1 MRLNVGI
8 AAAIIAAGCGGSS
21 SSSYGTGN
29 NPPPPPPPPPPPAAP
44 VETISMT
51 DYAFTQATLTIKA
64 GTVVKW
70 VNNGNTSHT
79 ATSDVAGTFDSGALG
94 PPTTTTDPIYG
105 PTTTPGGTF
114 QKTFTT
120 PGTYAYHCTFHGTP
134 GSVPGTMKGTI
145 TVQ

>member
-29 NPPPPPPPPPPPAAP
+29 NPPLPPPPPPPPAAP

-51 DYAFTQATLTIKA
+51 DYAFTQSTLTIKA

-94 PPTTTTDPIYG
+94 PPTTTT
-105 PTTTPGGTF
+105 PGGTF

>member
-29 NPPPPPPPPPPPAAP
+29 NPPPPPPPPPAAP

-51 DYAFTQATLTIKA
+51 DYAFTQSTLTIKA

-70 VNNGNTSHT
+70 VNVNNGNTSHT

-94 PPTTTTDPIYG
+94 PPT
-105 PTTTPGGTF
+105 TTTPGGTF

>member
-29 NPPPPPPPPPPPAAP
+29 NPPPPPPPPPAAP

-51 DYAFTQATLTIKA
+51 AYAFTQSTPTIKA

-70 VNNGNTSHT
+70 VNNSNTAHT
-79 ATSDVAGTFDSGALG
+79 ATGDVAGPFERGARG
-94 PPTTTTDPIYG
+94 PPTH
-105 PTTTPGGTF
+105 TTP
-114 QKTFTT
+114 
-120 PGTYAYHCTFHGTP
+120 A
-134 GSVPGTMKGTI
+134 
-145 TVQ
+145 

>member
-51 DYAFTQATLTIKA
+51 DYAFTQSTLTIKA

-70 VNNGNTSHT
+70 VNNGNISHKT
-79 ATSDVAGTFDSGALG
+79 TSDVADTFDSGAHG
-94 PPTTTTDPIYG
+94 PPTTK
-105 PTTTPGGTF
+105 TPGGGDHKNYT
-114 QKTFTT
+114 KHDTDENR
-120 PGTYAYHCTFHGTP
+120 YSLHRHND
-134 GSVPGTMKGTI
+134 
-145 TVQ
+145 